1 MTMLWHKGGHV
12 VPLLDG
18 AIATALRR
26 FLGAGARADSLSQEG
41 TSRALREPS
50 TKVPSHGAI
59 STATRILSELSG
71 YPVKSN
77 MPLASHGLNSVQ

>member
-1 MTMLWHKGGHV
+1 MTMLWHEGGHV

-41 TSRALREPS
+41 TSRAL
-50 TKVPSHGAI
+50 PSHGAI

-77 MPLASHGLNSVQ
+77 IPLASLGLNSVQ